1 MLQLILLLL
10 RELIL
15 CEVVILNGKDYPIRF
30 GMNALRIYCKRTN
43 TSLQDLDKLGQD
55 ISLDDACQLIIA
67 GLQDG
72 ARVAGKDFDLTIED
86 IADILDEDFEAL
98 QKCFDVFG
106 EQFSAKF
113 KDEGNEKEE
122 KKTPQKK
129 K

>member
-1 MLQLILLLL
+1 MY
-10 RELIL
+10 
-15 CEVVILNGKDYPIRF
+15 EVVILNGKDYPIRF

-43 TSLQDLDKLGQD
+43 TSLQDLDKLGEG
-55 ISLDDACQLIIA
+55 ISLDDACQLILS

-72 ARVAGKDFDLTIED
+72 ARVAGKDFDLTVES

-113 KDEGNEKEE
+113 KEEGNEKEE
-122 KKTPQKK
+122 KKTPQNKK
-129 K
+129 

>member
-1 MLQLILLLL
+1 MF
-10 RELIL
+10 
-15 CEVVILNGKDYPIRF
+15 EVVILNGKDYPIRF

-43 TSLQDLDKLGQD
+43 RSLQDLDKLGVD
-55 ISLDDACQLIIA
+55 MSLDDACQLILA
-67 GLQDG
+67 GLGDG

-86 IADILDEDFEAL
+86 VADILDEDFEAL

-113 KDEGNEKEE
+113 DQKGNEKEV
-122 KKTPQKK
+122 KKTPRKK

>member
-1 MLQLILLLL
+1 MYEI
-10 RELIL
+10 
-15 CEVVILNGKDYPIRF
+15 VILNGQDYPIRF

-43 TSLQDLDKLGQD
+43 RSLQDLDKLGQD
-55 ISLDDACQLIIA
+55 MGLDDAIELILA

-72 ARVAGKDFDLTIED
+72 ARVAGKDFDLTIEG
-86 IADILDEDFEAL
+86 IADILDEDFDAL
-98 QKCFDVFG
+98 QKCFNVFS

-113 KDEGNEKEE
+113 QEKGNEKEE

>member
-1 MLQLILLLL
+1 MF
-10 RELIL
+10 
-15 CEVVILNGKDYPIRF
+15 EVVILNKKDFPIRF
-30 GMNALRIYCKRTN
+30 GMNALRIYCKKTN

-55 ISLDDACQLIIA
+55 ISLDNACQLILA

-72 ARVAGKDFDLTIED
+72 ARVAGKDFDLTVED
-86 IADILDEDFEAL
+86 IADILDDDMEAL
-98 QKCFDVFG
+98 QKCFDVFA

-113 KDEGNEKEE
+113 EPKGNEKEE

>member
-1 MLQLILLLL
+1 MF
-10 RELIL
+10 
-15 CEVVILNGKDYPIRF
+15 EVVILNGKDYPIRF
-30 GMNALRIYCKRTN
+30 GMNALRIYCKRTK

-55 ISLDDACQLIIA
+55 ISLDDACQLILA